1 MDYDQLRDDA
11 IESCK
16 DNCEEFVWKSRIV
29 DAVNRKIGIIHR
41 IHQRFGIK
49 DTSKIDKL
57 NKSIAHLERWIEDCI
72 EEEMEAIKEDN
83 LDPYT
88 LRGLSRSD
96 FC

>member
-1 MDYDQLRDDA
+1 MDYEKLREDA

-16 DNCEEFVWKSRIV
+16 ENSEEFVWKSRIV
-29 DAVNRKIGIIHR
+29 DAVNRKIGIIQG
-41 IHQRFGIK
+41 INQRFGIK

-57 NKSIAHLERWIEDCI
+57 NKSIAHLERWIEDYI

-88 LRGLSRSD
+88 LRGLRRSD